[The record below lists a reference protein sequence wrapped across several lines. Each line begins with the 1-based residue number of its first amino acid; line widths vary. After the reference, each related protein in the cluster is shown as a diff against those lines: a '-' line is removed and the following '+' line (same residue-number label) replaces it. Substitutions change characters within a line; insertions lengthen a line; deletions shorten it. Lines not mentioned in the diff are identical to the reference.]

1 MRPRKFA
8 PIMRCSSR
16 SVGVSPWTSISS
28 SRRRY
33 PESACASLST
43 VWRLKSSR
51 RSSCVWT
58 PSSVAE
64 VGWASYRYSR
74 RSSTKCGRGSDA
86 IIQIRQWYNN
96 HDFSMAGTLFVVA
109 TPIGNLED
117 ITARAIR
124 ILREAS
130 IIAAEDTRRTAHLLA
145 RYAITTPTTSL
156 HEHNEAQKSASL
168 VGRLERGDNVALVS
182 DAGTPTISDP
192 GHRLI
197 KAAID
202 AGIRIEPIPGP
213 SAVIAA
219 LAVSGLPSE
228 SFAFLGFPPVR
239 SKARSAWFERA
250 RTIGGTIVFF
260 ESPHRIR
267 ETLAQLRVEIG
278 DCQVVLCRELTKTH
292 EELVRG
298 PITSVLSELSSSL
311 GEFTVVTYIGQTT
324 EMARYEPPTPAEAL
338 VEFGELTNN
347 GKLSRR
353 SAVATLAK

>member
-1 MRPRKFA
+1 MP
-8 PIMRCSSR
+8 
-16 SVGVSPWTSISS
+16 
-28 SRRRY
+28 
-33 PESACASLST
+33 
-43 VWRLKSSR
+43 
-51 RSSCVWT
+51 
-58 PSSVAE
+58 
-64 VGWASYRYSR
+64 
-74 RSSTKCGRGSDA
+74 
-86 IIQIRQWYNN
+86 
-96 HDFSMAGTLFVVA
+96 GTLFVVA

-117 ITARAIR
+117 ITGRALR
-124 ILREAS
+124 VLREAS

-239 SKARSAWFERA
+239 SKARSTWFERA

-267 ETLAQLRVEIG
+267 ETLAQLRVEVG

-298 PITSVLSELSSSL
+298 PISAVLGEINPPI
-311 GEFTVVTYIGQTT
+311 GEFTIVANIGQST
-324 EMARYEPPTPAEAL
+324 ERTLASPPEPREVLAEL
-338 VEFGELTNN
+338 GELTNSL
-347 GKLSRR
+347 GMTRR
-353 SAVATLAK
+353 AAVATLAKRHKLGANAVYELIEKAKKLVK